1 MEITERITKIKDYFL
16 KFNIDEGAII
26 LALKFPKE
34 WTIPDA
40 KFLKEQY
47 GVVTGAAQYGSIIF
61 ATELQSG
68 FNKLFDAVEY
78 TIIFNKEAQE
88 RLSLLNAK
96 ILELKKLF
104 ATEPLDSL
112 KKLKFELGKKRK
124 SSQGKNN
131 VTAEPTVEEVKET
144 VKPKIQETEEE
155 TGDSLLSAAKE
166 IIAENTSQKAI

>member
-1 MEITERITKIKDYFL
+1 MEITERITKIEDYFL

-47 GVVTGAAQYGSIIF
+47 GVVAGAAQYGSIIF

-78 TIIFNKEAQE
+78 TICFNKEAQE
-88 RLSLLNAK
+88 RLALLNAK

-112 KKLKFELGKKRK
+112 KKLKFEVGKKRK
-124 SSQGKNN
+124 GSQGKNN
-131 VTAEPTVEEVKET
+131 AATEPTVEEVKE
-144 VKPKIQETEEE
+144 ETE
-155 TGDSLLSAAKE
+155 DSLLSAAKE
-166 IIAENTSQKAI
+166 IIAENKTE

>member
-47 GVVTGAAQYGSIIF
+47 GVVAGAAQYGSIIF
-61 ATELQSG
+61 ATELQRG

-78 TIIFNKEAQE
+78 TISFNKEAQE
-88 RLSLLNAK
+88 RLALLNAK

-124 SSQGKNN
+124 GSQSKNN
-131 VTAEPTVEEVKET
+131 VATVEEVKET
-144 VKPKIQETEEE
+144 VKPKIQEAEEE
-155 TGDSLLSAAKE
+155 TEDSLLSAAKE
-166 IIAENTSQKAI
+166 IIAENKTE